1 MPPLLQNT
9 ARGLYCPAGDFYVDP
24 CRAVPRAVV
33 THAHSD
39 HARTGSERYLC
50 AARGAELLRHR
61 IGKRARIEGVAFGE
75 PTLINGV
82 RVSLHPAGHI
92 LGSSQVRVEHRG
104 EVWAVSGDYKLE
116 PDITTDTFEPVRC
129 HTFITE
135 STFGLPIYRWRP
147 QEDIFAEINAWW
159 RSNQAEKRTSV
170 LFGYSLGKAQRV
182 LAGVDPSIGPIF
194 VQSAVEAFL
203 PLYRAAGVPL
213 PKTMSGDTATIRTA
227 GGRGLVITSQ
237 SAFDTPWMRKFGE
250 VSCAIASGW
259 MQVRAARKRRAFDR
273 GFVLSDHA
281 DWPGLLEAIR
291 LTGAER
297 VLVTH
302 GPSATVVRWLTEQG
316 IEAAPLEKAFVG
328 DRDPSRR
335 VENGNEDRG

>member
-1 MPPLLQNT
+1 
-9 ARGLYCPAGDFYVDP
+9 
-24 CRAVPRAVV
+24 
-33 THAHSD
+33 
-39 HARTGSERYLC
+39 
-50 AARGAELLRHR
+50 
-61 IGKRARIEGVAFGE
+61 
-75 PTLINGV
+75 
-82 RVSLHPAGHI
+82 
-92 LGSSQVRVEHRG
+92 
-104 EVWAVSGDYKLE
+104 
-116 PDITTDTFEPVRC
+116 
-129 HTFITE
+129 
-135 STFGLPIYRWRP
+135 
-147 QEDIFAEINAWW
+147 
-159 RSNQAEKRTSV
+159 
-170 LFGYSLGKAQRV
+170 
-182 LAGVDPSIGPIF
+182 
-194 VQSAVEAFL
+194 
-203 PLYRAAGVPL
+203 VPL

-227 GGRGLVITSQ
+227 GGRGLVITPQ